1 MMSSVEE
8 KTIEEKSSL
17 TISAFDDEFL
27 LKADLSFFAEEI
39 LDMEISDHHKEWS
52 RLVARHKK
60 LAIQAPRDHGKSFL
74 FSFAYTIW
82 RLYHNWIPSHL
93 AVSSEFKSVPRI
105 SLGYIFSNTQDQ
117 SIKLLELVK
126 REIEENPK
134 LEHLIPADRDI
145 WSKTEIKVSN
155 GAVVRARGWGQ
166 SVRGGHPVWIVA
178 DDCLNDES
186 IYSELQRNKQID
198 YFFSAVT
205 PMLVP
210 GGQLIVVGTP
220 FHREDL
226 YQRLKENAAYH
237 SYKSP
242 ALSSNGQALW
252 PTRYS
257 KEMLLARKQEVGSIR
272 FSREYLCEAISDE
285 SSLFPEKIL
294 QQCYDYEFE
303 MPRHLEPEERKQLR
317 IYTGVDFAM
326 SASVGADYTVIT
338 TLGVDKYQNRWIL
351 DIRRKKGLGLTEQL
365 REIED
370 VYRQYKPIKIL
381 CENNGFQKIFS
392 DELVRNTDM
401 PIEGFT
407 TTAGKKNSFDEGVP
421 ALQMLFENK
430 KFVLGRKTERC
441 REKTDVLINELK
453 AFTYLDGKLQG
464 LGAHDD
470 TVLSLWIANAA
481 ISTHAFSFDF
491 VGS

>member
-1 MMSSVEE
+1 ME
-8 KTIEEKSSL
+8 IDRFDP
-17 TISAFDDEFL
+17 ISRIVDEDFL
-27 LKADLSFFAEEI
+27 LKRDLAYFAEEI
-39 LDMEISDHHKEWS
+39 LGMEISDHHKFWS
-52 RLVARHKK
+52 RIVAKHKK
-60 LAIQAPRDHGKSFL
+60 LGIEAARDHGKSFM
-74 FSFAYTIW
+74 FSFAYVIW
-82 RLYHNWIPSHL
+82 RLYYNWIPNYLLDSKG
-93 AVSSEFKSVPRI
+93 FKSIPRI
-105 SLGYIFSNTQDQ
+105 SIGYIFSNTQDQ

-134 LEHLIPADRDI
+134 LEHLIPADRDV

-155 GAVVRARGWGQ
+155 GAIVRARGWGQ
-166 SVRGGHPVWIVA
+166 SVRGAHPVWIVC

-186 IYSELQRNKQID
+186 IYSELQRMKQID

-220 FHREDL
+220 FHKEDL
-226 YQRLKENAAYH
+226 YQKLRENQAYH
-237 SYKSP
+237 CFKSP
-242 ALSSNGQALW
+242 ALNESGQPLW

-257 KEMLLARKQEVGSIR
+257 KEQLLARKQEVGSIR
-272 FSREYLCEAISDE
+272 FSREYLCQAISDE

-294 QQCYDYEFE
+294 AQCFDYEFE
-303 MPRHLEPEERKQLR
+303 MPRYLEPEERKQLR

-326 SASVGADYTVIT
+326 SSTVGADYTVIT

-381 CENNGFQKIFS
+381 AENNGFQRIFS
-392 DELVRNTDM
+392 DELVRNTDI

-407 TTAGKKNSFDEGVP
+407 TTAGKKNSLEDGVP

-430 KFVLGRKTERC
+430 KFVIARKTERD

-453 AFTYLDGKLQG
+453 AFTYVEGKLQG
-464 LGAHDD
+464 LGSHDD
-470 TVLSLWIANAA
+470 CVMSLWIANQA
-481 ISTHAFSFDF
+481 ISSHAFSFDF
-491 VGS
+491 VG